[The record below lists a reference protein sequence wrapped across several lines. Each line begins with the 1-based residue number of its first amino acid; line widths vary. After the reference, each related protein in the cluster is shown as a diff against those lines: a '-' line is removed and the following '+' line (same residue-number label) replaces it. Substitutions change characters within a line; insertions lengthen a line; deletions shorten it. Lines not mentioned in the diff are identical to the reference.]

1 LDHLLWEVEVDHRV
15 RQTIDRID
23 EQLHRRLTVNE
34 LAESVSISVGQLTR
48 LFRRATGL
56 TPGAFLRARR
66 MERARILLERTSLP
80 VSEVMAQVGITDR
93 SHFARDFSREYG
105 ASPRGFRLERQL
117 TRSSARA
124 ADV

>member
-1 LDHLLWEVEVDHRV
+1 VKVDHRV

-23 EQLHRRLTVNE
+23 EQLHRHLTVSE
-34 LAESVSISVGQLTR
+34 LAESVSISVAQLTR
-48 LFRRATGL
+48 LFRRTTGV

-66 MERARILLERTSLP
+66 MERARILLERTSLS
-80 VSEVMAQVGITDR
+80 VSDVMAQVGITDR

-105 ASPRGFRLERQL
+105 ASPRVFRLERQL
-117 TRSSARA
+117 TGNHARA